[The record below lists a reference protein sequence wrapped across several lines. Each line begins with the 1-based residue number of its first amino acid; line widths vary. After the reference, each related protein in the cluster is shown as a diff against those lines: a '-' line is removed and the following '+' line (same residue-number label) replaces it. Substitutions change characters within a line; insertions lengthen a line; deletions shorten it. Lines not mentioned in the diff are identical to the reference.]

1 MPITITFTTDTLTK
15 DEAVGLFALL
25 DTIRPDAFDP
35 GPELSTDTISRV
47 TRELMS
53 EVSQSHVQMIQEE
66 SVAPVEDQI
75 APTPPD
81 APERDS
87 RGLPWHA
94 DIHASSKALNADGTW
109 RTKRGVD
116 KALVAS
122 VEAEL
127 RTAATP
133 FEGVNDDPDELERVE
148 DEVKELLATAPAIVP
163 PPPPPAA
170 RGVALPETVTL
181 PPPAPPNAP
190 AAATSPFV
198 ALMKRVTTAQS
209 AGKLTQPRV
218 KELLESMEKKSIMD
232 LRTDEDAQAAFGLL
246 LDGEGV

>member
-35 GPELSTDTISRV
+35 GLEIT
-47 TRELMS
+47 S
-53 EVSQSHVQMIQEE
+53 EVKEE
-66 SVAPVEDQI
+66 EIAERVPVEDQI

-94 DIHASSKALNADGTW
+94 DIHAGSKALNADGTW

-116 KALVAS
+116 KALVES

-127 RTAATP
+127 RAN
-133 FEGVNDDPDELERVE
+133 GVLWTSPADGVE
-148 DEVKELLATAPAIVP
+148 ITEPTEDQVEARKEFLDSAIVAP
-163 PPPPPAA
+163 PS
-170 RGVALPETVTL
+170 
-181 PPPAPPNAP
+181 PPAPPAPSAPLAAENATVAPTPP
-190 AAATSPFV
+190 ATSTPDVSPTSAISPFV
-198 ALMKRVTTAQS
+198 TLMKRVTTAQGS
-209 AGKLTQPRV
+209 GKLTPARV
-218 KELLESMEKKSIMD
+218 QELLASIDKNRIMD
-232 LRTDEDAQAAFGLL
+232 LRTDDDAQAAFRLL
-246 LDGEGV
+246 LDEEGV

>member
-35 GPELSTDTISRV
+35 GPEITSELKEGELAKYVEFVNKTPQEIAERV
-47 TRELMS
+47 
-53 EVSQSHVQMIQEE
+53 
-66 SVAPVEDQI
+66 PVEDQI

-94 DIHASSKALNADGTW
+94 DIHAGSKALNADGTW

-116 KALVAS
+116 KALV
-122 VEAEL
+122 ERIEQEL
-127 RTAATP
+127 RQTFDVPVGHVAVRDEDGRAT
-133 FEGVNDDPDELERVE
+133 G
-148 DEVKELLATAPAIVP
+148 
-163 PPPPPAA
+163 
-170 RGVALPETVTL
+170 ETVAA
-181 PPPAPPNAP
+181 PPSPPAPPVPTAP
-190 AAATSPFV
+190 LAVESVTVAPTPPATSTPISPFV
-198 ALMKRVTTAQS
+198 ALMKRVTTAQGS
-209 AGKLTQPRV
+209 GKLTPARV
-218 KELLESMEKKSIMD
+218 QELLVSIDKKRIMD
-232 LRTDEDAQAAFGLL
+232 LRTDDEALATFSVL